1 MRVLIVGAGQV
12 GFQLAKRLSEED
24 QDVVL
29 IDLDPQRAS
38 YASEQLDVLAV
49 TGNGASLPVL
59 EKAGLSGAGMLLA
72 VTSQDESN
80 IVASLLASRFDV
92 GLRAARISSPEYYE
106 PDSSLAQ
113 ELFGIDLVI
122 SPEREVAWETLQLL
136 SSEAATELVRFVD
149 DRVRLIG
156 VRIKD
161 GAPVAGKS
169 VAILDDEL
177 AGRNSVTVVAIV
189 RDGHTEIPRGPSRI
203 EAGDQVFLL
212 APTDELSAVP
222 RLAGYEEF
230 ELRRVMIAG
239 GNQEAV
245 YLAVHLAAQGV
256 ACTIFERDR
265 HRCVELAEQLPEA
278 LILHGDARDPELLEM
293 EGVEGVDGF
302 VAFTGQDSVNMLSGL
317 LAKTMGA
324 RKVITLIHRPDYI
337 PLVTRVGIDAAVS
350 PRMSAANAILRYVRR
365 GGVRAVATL
374 KGVNAEAI
382 EVEIGLRAPIVNRPL
397 REVRFPKNAVIGAII
412 REGALISPRGDDAL
426 RPGDRAFIFAAPDAV
441 AEIERLLA

>member
-29 IDLDPQRAS
+29 IDLDPQKTT
-38 YASEQLDVLAV
+38 YVSEQLDLITV

-59 EKAGLSGAGMLLA
+59 ERAGLSGAGMLLA
-72 VTSQDESN
+72 VTSQDQSN
-80 IVASLLASRFDV
+80 IVACLLASQFDV
-92 GLRAARISSPEYYE
+92 DLRVARISAPEYYE
-106 PDSSLAQ
+106 PDSALAR

-136 SSEAATELVRFVD
+136 VSEAATEFVHFMD
-149 DRVRLIG
+149 DRVRLLG
-156 VRIKD
+156 VRIRE
-161 GAPVAGKS
+161 GAPVVAKS
-169 VAILDDEL
+169 MAQLDHEFSDL
-177 AGRNSVTVVAIV
+177 RFVTVAIV
-189 RDGHTEIPRGPSRI
+189 RDGKTEIPRGSSRI

-212 APTDELSAVP
+212 AATDDMPSIP
-222 RLAGYEEF
+222 KLAGYEQF

-245 YLAVHLAAQGV
+245 YLARHLAAQDV
-256 ACTIFERDR
+256 DCTILKYDR
-265 HRCVELAEQLPEA
+265 RRCVELAEELPEA

-293 EGVEGVDGF
+293 EGVEGLDGF
-302 VAFTGQDSVNMLSGL
+302 VALTGSDSVNMLSGL

-350 PRMSAANAILRYVRR
+350 PRISAANAILRYVRR
-365 GGVRAVATL
+365 GGVRTVATL
-374 KGVNAEAI
+374 KGADAEAI
-382 EVEIGLRAPIVNRPL
+382 EFEVGDEAPILHRPL
-397 REVRFPKNAVIGAII
+397 KDVSFPKDGVIGAII
-412 REGALISPRGDDAL
+412 RDGEVISPRGDDVL
-426 RPGDRAFIFAAPDAV
+426 LPGDRAFVFAAPAAV
-441 AEIERLLA
+441 PEIERLLA

>member
-29 IDLDPQRAS
+29 IDLDPQKTT
-38 YASEQLDVLAV
+38 YVSEQLDLITV

-59 EKAGLSGAGMLLA
+59 ERAGLSGAGMLLA
-72 VTSQDESN
+72 VTSQDQSN
-80 IVASLLASRFDV
+80 IVACLLASQFDV
-92 GLRAARISSPEYYE
+92 DLRVARISAPEYYE
-106 PDSSLAQ
+106 PDSALAR

-136 SSEAATELVRFVD
+136 VSEAATEFVHFMD
-149 DRVRLIG
+149 DRVRLLG
-156 VRIKD
+156 VRIRE
-161 GAPVAGKS
+161 GAPVVAKS
-169 VAILDDEL
+169 MAQLDHEFSDL
-177 AGRNSVTVVAIV
+177 RFVTVAIV
-189 RDGHTEIPRGPSRI
+189 RDGKTEIPRGSSRI

-212 APTDELSAVP
+212 AATDDMPSIP
-222 RLAGYEEF
+222 KLAGYEQF

-245 YLAVHLAAQGV
+245 YLARHLAAQDV
-256 ACTIFERDR
+256 DCTILEYDR
-265 HRCVELAEQLPEA
+265 RRCVELAEELPEA

-293 EGVEGVDGF
+293 EGVEGLDGF
-302 VAFTGQDSVNMLSGL
+302 VALTGSDSVNMLSGL

-350 PRMSAANAILRYVRR
+350 PRISAANAILRYVRR
-365 GGVRAVATL
+365 GGVRTVATL
-374 KGVNAEAI
+374 KGADAEAI
-382 EVEIGLRAPIVNRPL
+382 EFEVGDEAPILHRPL
-397 REVRFPKNAVIGAII
+397 KDVSFPKGGVIGAII
-412 REGALISPRGDDAL
+412 RDGEVISPRGDDVL
-426 RPGDRAFIFAAPDAV
+426 LPGDRAFVFAAPAAV
-441 AEIERLLA
+441 PEIERLLA

>member
-1 MRVLIVGAGQV
+1 MRVIIVGAGQV

-29 IDLDPQRAS
+29 IDLDPQQTTHV
-38 YASEQLDVLAV
+38 SEQLDLITV

-80 IVASLLASRFDV
+80 IVACLLASQFDV
-92 GLRAARISSPEYYE
+92 GLRVARISAREYYE
-106 PDSSLAQ
+106 PDSVLARD
-113 ELFGIDLVI
+113 LFGIDLVI

-136 SSEAATELVRFVD
+136 VSEAATEFVHFMD
-149 DRVRLIG
+149 ERVRLLG
-156 VRIKD
+156 VRIRE

-169 VAILDDEL
+169 MAQLDHEL
-177 AGRNSVTVVAIV
+177 SDLRFVTVAIV
-189 RDGHTEIPRGPSRI
+189 RDGKTEIPRGPSRI

-212 APTDELSAVP
+212 AATADLPAIP

-230 ELRRVMIAG
+230 KLRRVMIAG
-239 GNQEAV
+239 GNQEAI
-245 YLAVHLAAQGV
+245 YLARHLAAQNV
-256 ACTIFERDR
+256 ECTILERER
-265 HRCVELAEQLPEA
+265 QRCVELAEDLPGA

-302 VAFTGQDSVNMLSGL
+302 VALTGLDSVNLLSGL

-337 PLVTRVGIDAAVS
+337 PLVTRIGIDAAVS
-350 PRMSAANAILRYVRR
+350 PRTSAANAILRYVRR
-365 GGVRAVATL
+365 GSVRTVATL
-374 KGVNAEAI
+374 KGADAEAI
-382 EVEIGLRAPIVNRPL
+382 EFEIGTEATVLHRPL
-397 REVRFPKNAVIGAII
+397 SELNFPKQGVIGAII
-412 REGALISPRGDDAL
+412 RDGEVISPRGDDML
-426 RPGDRAFIFAAPDAV
+426 LPGDRAFVFAAPVAV
-441 AEIERLLA
+441 PEIERLLG

>member
-1 MRVLIVGAGQV
+1 MRVVVVGAGEV

-29 IDLDPQRAS
+29 IDLDPQRTS
-38 YASEQLDVLAV
+38 YVAEQLDVLTV

-72 VTSQDESN
+72 VTSRDEAN
-80 IVASLLASRFDV
+80 IVASLLASRYDV
-92 GLRAARISSPEYYE
+92 GLRAARISAPEYYE
-106 PDSSLAQ
+106 PDSLLAQ

-156 VRIKD
+156 VRIRE

-169 VAILDDEL
+169 VAMLGEEFAD
-177 AGRNSVTVVAIV
+177 RSFVTVAIL
-189 RDGHTEIPRGPSRI
+189 RNGDTEIPRGPSRI
-203 EAGDQVFLL
+203 EAGDLVFLL
-212 APTDELSAVP
+212 ARTDELAAIP
-222 RLAGYEEF
+222 RLAGYDRF

-245 YLAVHLAAQGV
+245 YLAGHLAAQGV
-256 ACTIFERDR
+256 TCTILDRDR
-265 HRCVELAEQLPEA
+265 RRCVELAEQLPDA

-302 VAFTGQDSVNMLSGL
+302 VAFTGMDSVNMLSGL

-337 PLVTRVGIDAAVS
+337 PLVTRIGIDAAVS

-365 GGVRAVATL
+365 GGVRTVATL

-382 EVEIGLRAPIVNRPL
+382 EFEVGPQAPIVNRPL
-397 REVRFPKNAVIGAII
+397 QEVSFPKNGVIGAII
-412 REGALISPRGDDAL
+412 RDGQVISPRGTDVL
-426 RPGDRAFIFAAPDAV
+426 QPGDRAFIFSAPDAV
-441 AEIERLLA
+441 GEIERLLA

>member
-12 GFQLAKRLSEED
+12 GFQLAKRLSEEH

-38 YASEQLDVLAV
+38 YASAQLDVLTV

-92 GLRAARISSPEYYE
+92 KLRAARISAPEYYE
-106 PDSSLAQ
+106 PDSVLAQ

-156 VRIKD
+156 VRINE
-161 GAPVAGKS
+161 GAPVAGKT
-169 VAILDDEL
+169 VAMLDDEL
-177 AGRNSVTVVAIV
+177 VGRSTATVVAIM
-189 RDGHTEIPRGPSRI
+189 RDGQMEIPRGPSRI
-203 EAGDQVFLL
+203 EPRDQVFLL
-212 APTDELSAVP
+212 APTEELAALP
-222 RLAGYEEF
+222 LLAGFEEF
-230 ELRRVMIAG
+230 QLRRVMIAG

-245 YLAVHLAAQGV
+245 YLAGHLAAHGV
-256 ACTIFERDR
+256 ACTILDRDR
-265 HRCVELAEQLPEA
+265 RRCVELAELLPEA
-278 LILHGDARDPELLEM
+278 LVLHGDARDPELLQM
-293 EGVEGVDGF
+293 EGVEGLDGF
-302 VAFTGQDSVNMLSGL
+302 VAFTGSDSVNMLSGL

-324 RKVITLIHRPDYI
+324 RKVVTLIHRPDYI
-337 PLVTRVGIDAAVS
+337 QLVTRIGIDAAVS
-350 PRMSAANAILRYVRR
+350 PRMAAANAILQYVRR
-365 GGVRAVATL
+365 GGVQAVATL
-374 KGVNAEAI
+374 KGVDAEAI
-382 EVEIGLRAPIVNRPL
+382 EFEIGPRAPIVNRPL
-397 REVRFPKNAVIGAII
+397 RDVSFPKQAVIGAII
-412 REGALISPRGDDAL
+412 REGAVISPRGDDL
-426 RPGDRAFIFAAPDAV
+426 LQPGDKAFIFAASGAV

>member
-29 IDLDPQRAS
+29 IDLDPQKTS
-38 YASEQLDVLAV
+38 YVSEQLDLLTV

-59 EKAGLSGAGMLLA
+59 ERAGLSGAGMLLA

-80 IVASLLASRFDV
+80 IVACLLASQFDV
-92 GLRAARISSPEYYE
+92 ELRVARISAPEYYE
-106 PDSSLAQ
+106 PDSALAR

-136 SSEAATELVRFVD
+136 ASEAATEFVHFMD
-149 DRVRLIG
+149 DRVRLLG
-156 VRIKD
+156 VRIRE
-161 GAPVAGKS
+161 GAPVVAKS
-169 VAILDDEL
+169 MAQLDHEL
-177 AGRNSVTVVAIV
+177 SNLRFVTVAIV
-189 RDGHTEIPRGPSRI
+189 RDGKTEIPRGPSRI

-212 APTDELSAVP
+212 AATEDLPSIP
-222 RLAGYEEF
+222 RLAGYEQF

-239 GNQEAV
+239 GNQEAI
-245 YLAVHLAAQGV
+245 YLARHLATQHV
-256 ACTIFERDR
+256 ECTILESDR
-265 HRCVELAEQLPEA
+265 RRCVELAEELPEA
-278 LILHGDARDPELLEM
+278 LILNGDARDPELLEM

-302 VAFTGQDSVNMLSGL
+302 VALTGLDAVNMLSGL

-337 PLVTRVGIDAAVS
+337 PLVTRIGIDAAVS

-365 GGVRAVATL
+365 GGVRTVATL
-374 KGVNAEAI
+374 KGADAEAI
-382 EVEIGLRAPIVNRPL
+382 EFEIGDESPILHRPL
-397 REVRFPKNAVIGAII
+397 RDVSFPKQGVIGAII
-412 REGALISPRGDDAL
+412 RDGEVISPRGDDVL
-426 RPGDRAFIFAAPDAV
+426 LPGDRAFVFAASAAV
-441 AEIERLLA
+441 PEIERLLA

>member
-29 IDLDPQRAS
+29 IDLDPQKTT
-38 YASEQLDVLAV
+38 YVSEQLDLITV

-59 EKAGLSGAGMLLA
+59 ERAGLSGAGMLLA
-72 VTSQDESN
+72 VTSQDQSN
-80 IVASLLASRFDV
+80 IVACLLASQFDV
-92 GLRAARISSPEYYE
+92 DLRVARISAPEYYE
-106 PDSSLAQ
+106 PDSALAR

-136 SSEAATELVRFVD
+136 VSEAATEFVHFMD
-149 DRVRLIG
+149 DRVRLLG
-156 VRIKD
+156 VRIRE
-161 GAPVAGKS
+161 GAPVVAKS
-169 VAILDDEL
+169 MAQLDHEFSDL
-177 AGRNSVTVVAIV
+177 RFVTVAIV
-189 RDGHTEIPRGPSRI
+189 RDGKTEIPRGSSRI

-212 APTDELSAVP
+212 AATDDMPSIP
-222 RLAGYEEF
+222 KLAGYEQF

-245 YLAVHLAAQGV
+245 YLARHLAAQDV
-256 ACTIFERDR
+256 DCTILEYDR
-265 HRCVELAEQLPEA
+265 RRCVELAEELPEA

-293 EGVEGVDGF
+293 EGVEGLDGF
-302 VAFTGQDSVNMLSGL
+302 VALTGSDSVNMLSGL

-350 PRMSAANAILRYVRR
+350 PRISAANAILRYVRR
-365 GGVRAVATL
+365 GGVRTVATL
-374 KGVNAEAI
+374 KGADAEAI
-382 EVEIGLRAPIVNRPL
+382 EFEVGDEAPILHRPL
-397 REVRFPKNAVIGAII
+397 KDVSFPKDGVIGAII
-412 REGALISPRGDDAL
+412 RDGEVISPRGDDVL
-426 RPGDRAFIFAAPDAV
+426 LPGDRAFVFAAPAAV
-441 AEIERLLA
+441 PEIERLLA

>member
-29 IDLDPQRAS
+29 IDLDPQKTT
-38 YASEQLDVLAV
+38 YVSEQLDLITV

-59 EKAGLSGAGMLLA
+59 ERAGLSGAGMLLA
-72 VTSQDESN
+72 VTSQDQSN
-80 IVASLLASRFDV
+80 IVACLLASQFDV
-92 GLRAARISSPEYYE
+92 DLRVARISAPEYYE
-106 PDSSLAQ
+106 PDSALAR

-136 SSEAATELVRFVD
+136 ASEAATEFVHFMD
-149 DRVRLIG
+149 DRVRLLG
-156 VRIKD
+156 VRIRE
-161 GAPVAGKS
+161 GAPVVAKS
-169 VAILDDEL
+169 MAQLDHEFSDL
-177 AGRNSVTVVAIV
+177 RFVTVAIV
-189 RDGHTEIPRGPSRI
+189 RDGKTEIPRGSSRI

-212 APTDELSAVP
+212 AATDDMPSIP
-222 RLAGYEEF
+222 KLAGYEQF

-245 YLAVHLAAQGV
+245 YLARHLAAQDV
-256 ACTIFERDR
+256 DCTILEYDR
-265 HRCVELAEQLPEA
+265 RRCLELAEELPEA

-302 VAFTGQDSVNMLSGL
+302 VALTGSDSVNMLSGL

-337 PLVTRVGIDAAVS
+337 PLVTRIGIDAAVS
-350 PRMSAANAILRYVRR
+350 PRISAANAILRYVRR
-365 GGVRAVATL
+365 GGVRTVATL
-374 KGVNAEAI
+374 KGADAEAI
-382 EVEIGLRAPIVNRPL
+382 EFEIGDEAPILHRPL
-397 REVRFPKNAVIGAII
+397 KDVRFPKDGVIGAII
-412 REGALISPRGDDAL
+412 RDGEVISPRGDDVL
-426 RPGDRAFIFAAPDAV
+426 LPGDRAFVFAAPAAV
-441 AEIERLLA
+441 PEIERLLA